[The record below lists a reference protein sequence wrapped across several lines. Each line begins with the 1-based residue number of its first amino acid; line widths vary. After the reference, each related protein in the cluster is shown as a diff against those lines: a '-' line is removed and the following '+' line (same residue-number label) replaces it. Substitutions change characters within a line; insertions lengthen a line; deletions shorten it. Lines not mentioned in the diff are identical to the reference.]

1 MAQNQNTMANST
13 LKMDSRKFLSAIND
27 SAQARVSFFSEKVE
41 EMGKLA
47 GRQWQLA
54 ALRSK
59 DLFIEDV
66 NNGSY
71 YVANHTKDQGRISI
85 NNIRQVEITEGE
97 KAGLFE
103 ESCLRLVN
111 AIEEN
116 DQSKMAVA
124 FGRMKAQR
132 FSGKTVPASGVVKTR
147 DGVIR
152 NINITNGFNES
163 AKDQIVSAIVESL
176 QDKVIVEN
184 GVVTAGYFNNGERF
198 RLPVTKWATRKLVAR
213 KMRDA
218 AENAYY
224 SQGFQERILTV
235 ANMIS
240 ENKVEE
246 AVSTV
251 APFLLEMEEFT
262 LLNRKQVNTLIENS
276 LAAKGVFN
284 QQLCGDTA
292 TLFFKTNMKVSRDK
306 IVKEWRSIAKNAEH
320 AILAENVQILSEAKN
335 FEAAYN
341 KFLHLVF
348 EAISNRQV
356 AAESLATTLQ
366 VLREKTPRIKE
377 SHDLS
382 SKLMGLI
389 TRLKKPDFDDAA
401 IYEAEDLIATIQEEL
416 AANDTLKDFDTIPGD
431 EGLGGFGAGEQ
442 PTSIGGGEKGQP
454 IININS
460 PLIQIGGS
468 SGAAE
473 DDMAGLDEPMPSE
486 EDELDDMLGGME
498 EPIEGAPGAP
508 PAPPAPATPAAPAP
522 PAPGAPPRMESRRS
536 RRSIQESRPTHYE
549 MNQDNDDLS
558 EDESEDENLE
568 ESSDPYGFSSNG
580 KSPFL
585 MEYGSPV
592 IKDEADLDRVVGLM
606 RRLAVEH
613 NLTGRDLAENLDDMA
628 RASIEAIGLRLPSAR
643 MEAAVEQVVGNFI
656 EEAKAPFPGA
666 AKPFGK
672 KHKDDEDSDEDSEE
686 SDGNP
691 FATVKESDDQV
702 SNDME
707 EYDVFQRDSYDKEYV
722 KVGTKTGRQLAKKYG
737 SDWNEIVKG
746 GYIVLARD
754 IYNAMETGN
763 LVDLF
768 ARRADGTP
776 PPVHPGY
783 EDDGFTE
790 DQYKSPRYKSP
801 GYGRSG
807 MTQAKKTRV
816 ASEGKITWLESQ
828 QDALLGQIN
837 GVKFILDHGGNNSLQ
852 PIIMSED
859 GFSSEIP
866 VPAKFVKSALAAAG
880 ILKGDSSS
888 FSKWLSE
895 SIEQLRPISEDEDMA
910 LNEAMAT
917 ITTSKDGSIKVELS
931 GDVELDMD
939 DEDETGDMKAV
950 DSVEIQPIDD
960 VVDDK
965 NDLDGDEMPD
975 FEKHEDDEDESDE
988 EESEEDEDE
997 DSDGEEGLAEDKDIT
1012 APTDSGYLTTAK
1024 GNSRDIPKHVMNK
1037 PKNLNKLE
1045 GMGPDVK
1052 KDGGSGSNPPVAR
1065 KAGKK

>member
-442 PTSIGGGEKGQP
+442 PTSVGGGEKGQP

-473 DDMAGLDEPMPSE
+473 EDMAGLDEPMPSE

-498 EPIEGAPGAP
+498 EPIEGAP

-568 ESSDPYGFSSNG
+568 ESSDPYGFSSND

-672 KHKDDEDSDEDSEE
+672 KNDHEDHEDHEDDEDEDADKDHDGDMPWEE
-686 SDGNP
+686 EGM
-691 FATVKESDDQV
+691 A
-702 SNDME
+702 
-707 EYDVFQRDSYDKEYV
+707 
-722 KVGTKTGRQLAKKYG
+722 
-737 SDWNEIVKG
+737 
-746 GYIVLARD
+746 
-754 IYNAMETGN
+754 
-763 LVDLF
+763 
-768 ARRADGTP
+768 
-776 PPVHPGY
+776 
-783 EDDGFTE
+783 E

-895 SIEQLRPISEDEDMA
+895 SIEQLRPISEDEDTA

-950 DSVEIQPIDD
+950 DSVEIQPIDN

-975 FEKHEDDEDESDE
+975 FEKHEDDEDELDE

-1012 APTDSGYLTTAK
+1012 APTDSGYLKTAT

>member
-54 ALRSK
+54 ALRSR

-66 NNGSY
+66 SNGSY
-71 YVANHTKDQGRISI
+71 FVANHTKDQGRISI

-116 DQSKMAVA
+116 DQSKMAAA
-124 FGRMKAQR
+124 FGRMRAQR
-132 FSGKTVPASGVVKTR
+132 FSGKTVPTSGMVKTR
-147 DGVIR
+147 DGVVRSISV
-152 NINITNGFNES
+152 TNGFNES
-163 AKDQIVSAIVESL
+163 AKDQIVAAIVESL

-198 RLPVTKWATRKLVAR
+198 KLPVTKWATRKLVAR

-224 SQGFQERILTV
+224 SNGFQERIMTV

-240 ENKVEE
+240 ENKIEE
-246 AVSTV
+246 AVNAI

-262 LLNRKQVNTLIENS
+262 LLNRRQVSTLIENS

-292 TLFFKTNMKVSRDK
+292 TLFFKTNLKISRDK
-306 IVKEWRSIAKNAEH
+306 IVKEWRSVAKNAEH
-320 AILAENVQILSEAKN
+320 SILAENVQILSEAKN

-389 TRLKKPDFDDAA
+389 SRLKKPDFDDAA

-442 PTSIGGGEKGQP
+442 PVSLGGEKGQP

-468 SGAAE
+468 SGSSE
-473 DDMAGLDEPMPSE
+473 DDMDGLDEPMPSE
-486 EDELDDMLGGME
+486 DDELDDMLGGME
-498 EPIEGAPGAP
+498 EPMGAPAAPGAP
-508 PAPPAPATPAAPAP
+508 PAPAAPAAPAP
-522 PAPGAPPRMESRRS
+522 PAPGAPPRMESRYG
-536 RRSIQESRPTHYE
+536 RRSLNESRPAHYE
-549 MNQDNDDLS
+549 MNQDDDDLS
-558 EDESEDENLE
+558 EEEDDKLE
-568 ESSDPYGFSSNG
+568 ESSDPYAFSKSG
-580 KSPFL
+580 KSSFI
-585 MEYGSPV
+585 MDYGAPV
-592 IKDEADLDRVVGLM
+592 IRDEADIDRVIGLM

-613 NLTGRDLAENLDDMA
+613 NLTGSALAENLDDMA
-628 RASIEAIGLRLPSAR
+628 RASIEAIGLRLPEAR

-672 KHKDDEDSDEDSEE
+672 KNDHEDESEE
-686 SDGNP
+686 DHEDHEDEGDKP
-691 FATVKESDDQV
+691 W
-702 SNDME
+702 E
-707 EYDVFQRDSYDKEYV
+707 EEGV
-722 KVGTKTGRQLAKKYG
+722 A
-737 SDWNEIVKG
+737 
-746 GYIVLARD
+746 
-754 IYNAMETGN
+754 
-763 LVDLF
+763 
-768 ARRADGTP
+768 
-776 PPVHPGY
+776 
-783 EDDGFTE
+783 E
-790 DQYKSPRYKSP
+790 DQYKSPRYKAP

-807 MTQAKKTRV
+807 MTQAKKSRV
-816 ASEGKITWLESQ
+816 SSEGKITWLESQ
-828 QDALLGQIN
+828 QDALLGRIN
-837 GVKFILDHGGNNSLQ
+837 GVNFILDHGGNNSLQ
-852 PIIMSED
+852 PVIMSED

-866 VPAKFVKSALAAAG
+866 VPARFVKSALAAAG
-880 ILKGDSSS
+880 ILKGDSTS
-888 FSKWLSE
+888 FSRWLSE

-931 GDVELDMD
+931 GDVEVDMD

-965 NDLDGDEMPD
+965 EDLDGDEMPD
-975 FEKHEDDEDESDE
+975 FEKDDSDEDESDE
-988 EESEEDEDE
+988 FESDEDE
-997 DSDGEEGLAEDKDIT
+997 SDEDDEEDDTEGLAEDKDIT
-1012 APTDSGYLTTAK
+1012 APTDGGYLKTAK
-1024 GNSRDIPKHVMNK
+1024 ANPRDVPKHAMNK

-1052 KDGGSGSNPPVAR
+1052 KDGGAGSNPPVAR

>member
-54 ALRSK
+54 ALRSR

-66 NNGSY
+66 SNGSY
-71 YVANHTKDQGRISI
+71 FVANHTKDQGRISI

-116 DQSKMAVA
+116 DQSKMAAA
-124 FGRMKAQR
+124 FGRMRAQR
-132 FSGKTVPASGVVKTR
+132 FSGKTVPTSGMVKTR
-147 DGVIR
+147 DGVVRSISV
-152 NINITNGFNES
+152 TNGFNES
-163 AKDQIVSAIVESL
+163 AKDQIVAAIVESL

-198 RLPVTKWATRKLVAR
+198 KLPVTKWATRKLVAR

-224 SQGFQERILTV
+224 SNGFQERIMTV

-240 ENKVEE
+240 ENKIEE
-246 AVSTV
+246 AVNAI

-262 LLNRKQVNTLIENS
+262 LLNRRQVSTLIENS

-292 TLFFKTNMKVSRDK
+292 TLFFKTNLKISRDK
-306 IVKEWRSIAKNAEH
+306 IVKEWRSVAKNAEH
-320 AILAENVQILSEAKN
+320 SILAENVQILSEAKN

-389 TRLKKPDFDDAA
+389 SRLKKPDFDDAA

-442 PTSIGGGEKGQP
+442 PVSVGGDKGQP

-468 SGAAE
+468 SGSSE
-473 DDMAGLDEPMPSE
+473 DDMDGLDEPMPSE
-486 EDELDDMLGGME
+486 DDELDDMLGGME
-498 EPIEGAPGAP
+498 EPMGAPAAPGAP
-508 PAPPAPATPAAPAP
+508 PAPAAPAAPAP
-522 PAPGAPPRMESRRS
+522 PAPGAPPRMESRYG
-536 RRSIQESRPTHYE
+536 RRSLNESRPAHYE
-549 MNQDNDDLS
+549 MNQDDDDLS
-558 EDESEDENLE
+558 EEEDDKLE
-568 ESSDPYGFSSNG
+568 ESSDPYAFSKSG
-580 KSPFL
+580 KSSFI
-585 MEYGSPV
+585 MDYGAPV
-592 IKDEADLDRVVGLM
+592 IRDEADIDRVIGLM

-613 NLTGRDLAENLDDMA
+613 NLTGSALAENLDDMA
-628 RASIEAIGLRLPSAR
+628 RASIEAIGLRLPEAR

-672 KHKDDEDSDEDSEE
+672 KHDHEDEDSDEDSEE

-691 FATVKESDDQV
+691 FATVKESDDQFA
-702 SNDME
+702 NDME

-790 DQYKSPRYKSP
+790 DQYKSPRYKAP

-807 MTQAKKTRV
+807 MTQAKKSRV
-816 ASEGKITWLESQ
+816 SSEGKITWLESQ
-828 QDALLGQIN
+828 QDALLGRIN
-837 GVKFILDHGGNNSLQ
+837 GVNFILDHGGNNSLQ
-852 PIIMSED
+852 PVIMSED

-866 VPAKFVKSALAAAG
+866 VPARFVKSALAAAG
-880 ILKGDSSS
+880 ILKGDSTS
-888 FSKWLSE
+888 FSRWLSE

-931 GDVELDMD
+931 GDVEVDMD

-965 NDLDGDEMPD
+965 EDLDGDEMPD
-975 FEKHEDDEDESDE
+975 FEKDDSDEDESDE
-988 EESEEDEDE
+988 FESDEDE
-997 DSDGEEGLAEDKDIT
+997 SDEDDEEDDTEGLAEDKDIT
-1012 APTDSGYLTTAK
+1012 APTDGGYLKTAK
-1024 GNSRDIPKHVMNK
+1024 ANPRDVPKHAMNK

-1052 KDGGSGSNPPVAR
+1052 KDGGAGSNPPVAR